1 MDTVKKWLKISIT
14 TDPRLVDCISDY
26 LVGIHGAGVEMSAE
40 DEQPTG
46 IITSFI
52 EKENISEPEAVA
64 LTTQISGFLAEMA
77 SIFNTAVPSLNWEFI
92 EEEDWGKNW
101 KQHFVPFQIVPGLVI
116 APTWENYLKK
126 DDELVIEMDP
136 GMAFGTGHHATTSLS
151 LGFIQ
156 EVTNQKTTKT
166 VLDVGCGTAI
176 LTMAAVLFGAHHA
189 VGIDNCQDAVNAATE
204 NVAHNNLQEKI
215 DIAITPLD
223 HIEGSFDIVV
233 ANIIHDVLASMSSQL
248 TAKTKSGG
256 YLILS
261 GVLAEQQADSIA
273 GIFTEKGFSL
283 LNQKS
288 EGEWAALLLQKKEC
302 ECEAS

>member
-1 MDTVKKWLKISIT
+1 MDTVKKWLKISII
-14 TDPRLVDCISDY
+14 TDPALVDSISDY

-52 EKENISEPEAVA
+52 EKENLSDQEAEII
-64 LTTQISGFLAEMA
+64 TSQISGFLVEMA
-77 SIFNTAVPSLNWEFI
+77 AIFNTAIPSLSWEFI

-116 APTWENYLKK
+116 APTWENYQKQN
-126 DDELVIEMDP
+126 DELVIEMDP

-156 EVTNQKTTKT
+156 EVTNKKTTKK

-176 LTMAAVLFGAHHA
+176 LTMAAVLFGAQQA
-189 VGIDNCQDAVNAATE
+189 IGIDNDQDAVNAATE
-204 NVAHNNLQEKI
+204 NVAHNNLQDKI
-215 DIAITPLD
+215 EIAITPLD
-223 HIEGSFDIVV
+223 QIEGSFDLVV
-233 ANIIHDVLASMSSQL
+233 ANIIHDVLAAMSPQL

-273 GIFTEKGFSL
+273 RIFAEKGFTL
-283 LNQKS
+283 LTKKS
-288 EGEWAALLLQKKEC
+288 EGEWAALLLQKN
-302 ECEAS
+302 